1 MTRIFKWPAA
11 AGVLL
16 IVAALVAWAVTQRL
30 AGEREEGERAKK
42 RGSAETPAQVSTEH
56 GRTVLTIQ
64 PDTQARMGLEVAA
77 LKAAENREQMRATAL
92 VLSPQD
98 LADLRS
104 AYLTAEANAAKA
116 QADLEVS
123 SNEFNRLKLLHQ
135 EDQNAS
141 LKALQ
146 VAEGT
151 MRSNQADANAAAQQL
166 RLQSAVIEQ
175 RWGGVV
181 AKWLAGR
188 SPAFERVIE
197 QKDWLVQVTLLAG
210 SSLAAKRISL
220 QLSDGS
226 MVEAN
231 LVSAYPRIDPRIQGA
246 SFLYLVPAR
255 PGLAAGLNL
264 LAQVPLGDVLHGV
277 IVPETAVVWWQGQ
290 AWVYEQ
296 IGSEKFARQPA
307 PTDMRVPGGWFVTA
321 GLSPDQKVVVRG
333 AQALLSQEFSY
344 QTSEPGEKEEGEK

>member
-11 AGVLL
+11 GGLLL
-16 IVAALVAWAVTQRL
+16 IVAALAAWAVTRHL
-30 AGEREEGERAKK
+30 AEEREEGERAQK
-42 RGSAETPAQVSTEH
+42 RGNAETPAQVSIEQ

-77 LKAAENREQMRATAL
+77 LKAAENREQIRATAV

-104 AYLTAEANAAKA
+104 TYLTAEANAAKA

-146 VAEGT
+146 AAEGA
-151 MRSNQADANAAAQQL
+151 MRSSQAEANAAEQQF
-166 RLQSAVIEQ
+166 RLQGAVIEQ

-181 AKWLAGR
+181 AKWLTGR
-188 SPAFERVIE
+188 APAFERVIE
-197 QKDWLVQVTLLAG
+197 QKDWLVQVTLPAAVNI
-210 SSLAAKRISL
+210 AAKRISL
-220 QLSDGS
+220 QFPDGGTL
-226 MVEAN
+226 EAN

-246 SFLYLVPAR
+246 SFLYLVPAHT
-255 PGLAAGLNL
+255 GLAAGLNL
-264 LAQVPLGDVLHGV
+264 LAQVPLGRVLHGA

-296 IGSEKFARQPA
+296 IGGEKFARLPA
-307 PTDMRVPGGWFVTA
+307 PTDMPVPGGWFVTA

-333 AQALLSQEFSY
+333 AQALLSQEFSS
-344 QTSEPGEKEEGEK
+344 QASGSGEKEED